1 MDDLYT
7 RFDAVFFEKT
17 RLSVMTLL
25 YRDEKAAF
33 NTLKRRL
40 DLTDGSLYTHLQ
52 KLIDAGY
59 VAKSREM
66 VGTGVQTVYRLTDTG
81 HSEFREYLAF
91 LEEMIVRSR
100 NPGGNE

>member
-1 MDDLYT
+1 LDDLYT

-33 NTLKRRL
+33 NTLKGRL
-40 DLTDGSLYTHLQ
+40 DLTDGSLYTHLE

-66 VGTGVQTVYRLTDTG
+66 VGTGVQTVYRLTAEG
-81 HSEFREYLAF
+81 LAQFRDYLSF
-91 LEEMIVRSR
+91 LEDMITRSR
-100 NPGGNE
+100 GGEG